1 MSLLGCL
8 VSISLAIALMAP
20 VMQSSAALLSKQ
32 SQLEKAWLVEQDA
45 IRVLE
50 LMARAIR
57 MAGFRKITSLADYR
71 QRQRQGQAP
80 TKVDTIGLEYRGGWN
95 HSDLLWVKHE
105 PADSVEGDCL
115 GNRVEQAKNGSAQS
129 RTKQGLRYQGFFVQK
144 AAGDRTG
151 SLMCTSLDRQGRL
164 QNTSLMNQIDSLH
177 FKWVEHKIEQGQ
189 LPDLAT
195 KGVQIVLKTTL
206 TEREFSRFV
215 ALRNLP

>member
-20 VMQSSAALLSKQ
+20 VMQSSAALLTKQ

-57 MAGFRKITSLADYR
+57 MAGYRKIASLADYR
-71 QRQRQGQAP
+71 QRQRIA
-80 TKVDTIGLEYRGGWN
+80 KVDYIGLEYRGGWN
-95 HSDLLWVKHE
+95 HSDLLWVKQE

-115 GNRVEQAKNGSAQS
+115 GNRVEQVKNGSAQS
-129 RTKQGLRYQGFFVQK
+129 RTKKGLRYQGFFVQR
-144 AAGDRTG
+144 AVGDPAG
-151 SLMCTSLDRQGRL
+151 SLICTSLDRQGRL
-164 QNTSLMNQIDSLH
+164 QNTSLMNHIDSLH
-177 FKWVEHKIEQGQ
+177 FKWVEHKTGRGE
-189 LPDLAT
+189 PPHLAT
-195 KGVQIVLKTTL
+195 KGVQIVLKSML

-215 ALRNLP
+215 ALRNIP